1 MKKFSLLMVVVLI
14 VAALPAMTI
23 GAQEEPLK
31 VAVVMPSTIND
42 LAFSQS
48 MYDALVAIQED
59 MGEDAFQFDYSR
71 ICSSWKTRRR
81 LSVTTPA
88 RGMIW

>member
-1 MKKFSLLMVVVLI
+1 MKKFSILMVVVLI
-14 VAALPAMTI
+14 VAALLPAMTT
-23 GAQEEPLK
+23 GAQDEPFK

-59 MGEDAFQFDYSR
+59 MGEDNFRVCLFREYVCR
-71 ICSSWKTRRR
+71 GRRR
-81 LSVTTPA
+81 DGYP
-88 RGMIW
+88 